1 MTSFRG
7 EQLGRAIASFSI
19 RARWIVVPVLII
31 ACVAIGYGA
40 STLKFAGDY
49 RVFFGDDNPDFIA
62 SENAQAMFGKPD
74 SIAFVLIP
82 RDGTI
87 YTRETLAAVHR
98 LTELAWTLPY
108 VSRVD
113 SLTNFQNTQGVGDE
127 LIVEDLVLSPELL
140 SDDDIAR
147 IRNAARSE
155 PLIHGFVTSRDDAAT
170 IVNAT
175 VQLPGDIPNVA
186 TTAQNEARALRAQI
200 QAVHPGID
208 IHITGVASLSAAF
221 EEAGTR
227 DSQTL
232 IPAVYLFILIVML
245 VALRSFSA
253 MASSLLLILLA
264 TLVGVGVGGL
274 SGVELTP
281 ISLAAPTIILTI
293 AVADAIHVLAAIRN
307 RMRSGAT
314 KLEAIADGCALNF
327 MPIGITSLT
336 TVVGFLT
343 LNFSDSPPFHHLG
356 NMSAAGITAAWFL
369 SVTFLPAMLA
379 LLPLRFKPAKDGGR
393 DRLSLMTRL
402 SEVVI
407 RRPRTVAVGS
417 LALCAASI
425 AFLPS
430 MAVNDQWS
438 QYFDRDLEFRQAIDA
453 ADPYFGS
460 DTVEFVL
467 DPGASGDVAKPEF
480 LRTVDAFATW
490 LRQQTPEVTHVF
502 AISDIM
508 KRVNR
513 NLNGDDTAFY
523 RIPGDQAVASQ
534 YLLVYELSLP
544 YGLDLNNRVD
554 IDRQST
560 RVSATLSDISTEET
574 KAFLAKAKHWFREH
588 GNGYA
593 LSVTGSKVLFAFVAE
608 RNIEAVFEGALY
620 LIVAIF
626 LILAATFR
634 SFAVGAISM
643 VANALPLLTA
653 FGVWAVFVGVVGF
666 SVAAVGAVAV
676 GLIVDYSVH
685 FLSKYYRAV
694 RSNGKSA
701 EEGVR
706 YAFET
711 AGVAMFLTTV
721 ILVAGFSILVTS
733 SFKLNADLGLLTAI
747 SVVLA
752 MIINF
757 TLLPAL
763 FVLTSRAGRAPV
775 PAGGL
780 SGASNAASAVTP
792 KL

>member
-1 MTSFRG
+1 MTSFSG

-19 RARWIVVPVLII
+19 RARWIVVPALII

-87 YTRETLAAVHR
+87 YTRESLAAVHR

-127 LIVEDLVLSPELL
+127 LIVEDLVLSPDLL

-170 IVNAT
+170 VVNAT

-232 IPAVYLFILIVML
+232 IPSVYLFILLVML

-264 TLVGVGVGGL
+264 TLVGVGIGGL

-314 KLEAIADGCALNF
+314 KLEAITDGCALNF

-379 LLPLRFKPAKDGGR
+379 LLPLRFRRVKNGGR
-393 DRLSLMTRL
+393 DRPSLMTRV

-407 RRPRTVAVGS
+407 RRPRTVAAGS

-467 DPGASGDVAKPEF
+467 DPGAPGDVAKPEF

-513 NLNGDDTAFY
+513 NLNGDDPAFY

-574 KAFLAKAKHWFREH
+574 KAFLAKA
-588 GNGYA
+588 
-593 LSVTGSKVLFAFVAE
+593 
-608 RNIEAVFEGALY
+608 
-620 LIVAIF
+620 
-626 LILAATFR
+626 
-634 SFAVGAISM
+634 
-643 VANALPLLTA
+643 
-653 FGVWAVFVGVVGF
+653 
-666 SVAAVGAVAV
+666 
-676 GLIVDYSVH
+676 
-685 FLSKYYRAV
+685 
-694 RSNGKSA
+694 
-701 EEGVR
+701 
-706 YAFET
+706 
-711 AGVAMFLTTV
+711 
-721 ILVAGFSILVTS
+721 
-733 SFKLNADLGLLTAI
+733 
-747 SVVLA
+747 
-752 MIINF
+752 
-757 TLLPAL
+757 
-763 FVLTSRAGRAPV
+763 
-775 PAGGL
+775 
-780 SGASNAASAVTP
+780 
-792 KL
+792 